1 VSAVPAWLEEH
12 AIASPQREALI
23 TGSCRLSYTALA
35 ELVRTA
41 AERFGLAGIGRG
53 NAVCL
58 QLRDPLA
65 FVVGYLALLRLRAV
79 VVPVN
84 PALPASAVTAVLD
97 EAGACALLVDDKA
110 SADTDSHGDAG
121 QRVHVGQ
128 VRIRVCPGTQ
138 RHMDPDAESVAHA
151 IDMILFT
158 SGTTGR
164 PKGVMLSASALEA
177 VAKTGV
183 EMQDLS
189 STSKIGLVSPLYH
202 LYGLR
207 DVDSSMRAGA
217 TLIIF
222 QDLVFAGSVLKSI
235 ADEGVTHLS
244 AVPSAMLV
252 FADRYG
258 DLLAACSGA
267 LSCITLGTAP
277 SPSSLLQTLARL
289 LPATR
294 VVLTYG
300 LTEASRVCYRDVTRP
315 DDRFGSVGRP
325 YPGVEL
331 RIEHE
336 EGDAPDGPG
345 RILIRTAMAM
355 TGYWRNA
362 ETTRRVL
369 RNDGWLVTPDYG
381 RVDKDGFVYIHG
393 RTDEIIN
400 CGGEKLSPE
409 EVEGVLTS
417 HPGVASATVVGCP
430 DPEGRLGQVPRAT
443 VVRAKGREVDV
454 TTLLRHCA
462 EHLDAYK
469 LPRSIA
475 FSDSLPRTDLG
486 KVDRGR
492 VSEMLARNDGMRD
505 GTIQPDEDV

>member
-12 AIASPQREALI
+12 ASASPQREALI
-23 TGSCRLSYTALA
+23 TGPCRLSYSALA

-41 AERFGLAGIGRG
+41 AERFGLAGIGQG
-53 NAVCL
+53 IAVCL
-58 QLRDPLA
+58 RLRDPLA
-65 FVVGYLALLRLRAV
+65 FVVGYLGLLKLGAV
-79 VVPVN
+79 VVPIN
-84 PALPASAVTAVLD
+84 PALSGSAVTAMVN
-97 EAGACALLVDDKA
+97 EAGACALLVDDMA
-110 SADTDSHGDAG
+110 CENTDSHADAG
-121 QRVHVGQ
+121 QRMHVGP
-128 VRIRVCPGTQ
+128 VRIRVCPGTE
-138 RHMDPDAESVAHA
+138 RPMDSDTESVAHA

-164 PKGVMLSASALEA
+164 PKGVMLSASTLEA

-183 EMQDLS
+183 EMQKLS
-189 STSKIGLVSPLYH
+189 STSRVGLVSPLYH

-207 DVDSSMRAGA
+207 DVDSAMRAGA
-217 TLIIF
+217 ALVVF

-244 AVPSAMLV
+244 AVPSAMHV

-258 DLLAACSGA
+258 DLLAVCSDT
-267 LSCITLGTAP
+267 LTCITLGTAP

-289 LPATR
+289 LPVTR

-331 RIEHE
+331 CIEHE
-336 EGDAPDGPG
+336 EGDAPEGPG
-345 RILIRTAMAM
+345 QILIRTAMAM

-381 RVDKDGFVYIHG
+381 RADEDGFVYIHG

-409 EVEGVLTS
+409 ELEGVLTA
-417 HPGVASATVVGCP
+417 HPGVASAAVVGCP

-462 EHLDAYK
+462 EHLDSYK

-475 FSDSLPRTDLG
+475 FSDTLPRTDLG

-492 VSEMLARNDGMRD
+492 VSAMLAHNDGTRD
-505 GTIQPDEDV
+505 GAIQPDEDV